1 MTFWFLFGFIGLIVG
16 ICLLVISFKNN
27 FKGEYIAMIAGL
39 ILTAAGVIALITV
52 ADTSINYNQFE
63 ISFELQQEVY
73 HNIQENDNWYP
84 DIYNVADVISANK
97 ELCDYQARRKMY
109 GFLSII
115 PERVFDIE
123 PIGLD

>member
-16 ICLLVISFKNN
+16 ICLLVISFKND
-27 FKGEYIAMIAGL
+27 FKGEYIVMIAGL

-52 ADTSINYNQFE
+52 ADTSISYNQFE

-109 GFLSII
+109 GFFSII
-115 PERVFDIE
+115 PERVLDIK
-123 PIGLD
+123 PIGVD